1 MTIRFARNLRFSLGV
16 GIAGLMLTVLSYG
29 PAGAQVLNNRI
40 VELLGNN
47 CSGLGAVGGSA
58 NLGANL
64 NAICAF
70 PPTGSAGGAGG
81 GGGASS
87 VQASAASVLNRN
99 IVARMEEERA
109 EEGQEGAKAS
119 SMLMNPFGVLIPG
132 LFRGTSMASPSSP
145 SADSASGSFSFGNS
159 GRWKGL
165 GLFASGFVEALNRN
179 VNVFQDGYKSTILG
193 FTGGADYRFTKQL
206 TAGLAF
212 TYANTNGDFSNGGN
226 FSTNSYGFTLFS
238 QYLPTDKSFVQLT
251 AGYTSNSYLV
261 ARNSSLTIPAPGGG
275 RPLNAGGISSSNSN
289 GDIFKL
295 GVLTGYDQPIGRFT
309 FGPRL
314 GFNYAN
320 THIHDYAEQGGT
332 GLELRYGD
340 QWVNSL
346 QSVLGVQGTAALS
359 TGFGVLVPQV
369 NANYIH
375 EFANSQRFI
384 NAQFV
389 EDQRANPFQFRFQTD
404 VPVRN
409 YFDVGTGI
417 VAVLPN
423 GLQPFVNF
431 RALVGNN
438 QFNNYAGTF
447 GVRLEL

>member
-1 MTIRFARNLRFSLGV
+1 
-16 GIAGLMLTVLSYG
+16 
-29 PAGAQVLNNRI
+29 
-40 VELLGNN
+40 
-47 CSGLGAVGGSA
+47 
-58 NLGANL
+58 
-64 NAICAF
+64 
-70 PPTGSAGGAGG
+70 
-81 GGGASS
+81 
-87 VQASAASVLNRN
+87 
-99 IVARMEEERA
+99 
-109 EEGQEGAKAS
+109 
-119 SMLMNPFGVLIPG
+119 
-132 LFRGTSMASPSSP
+132 
-145 SADSASGSFSFGNS
+145 
-159 GRWKGL
+159 
-165 GLFASGFVEALNRN
+165 
-179 VNVFQDGYKSTILG
+179 
-193 FTGGADYRFTKQL
+193 
-206 TAGLAF
+206 
-212 TYANTNGDFSNGGN
+212 
-226 FSTNSYGFTLFS
+226 
-238 QYLPTDKSFVQLT
+238 
-251 AGYTSNSYLV
+251 
-261 ARNSSLTIPAPGGG
+261 
-275 RPLNAGGISSSNSN
+275 
-289 GDIFKL
+289 
-295 GVLTGYDQPIGRFT
+295 VLTGYDQPIGRFT
-309 FGPRL
+309 LGPRL

-447 GVRLEL
+447 GVRVEL